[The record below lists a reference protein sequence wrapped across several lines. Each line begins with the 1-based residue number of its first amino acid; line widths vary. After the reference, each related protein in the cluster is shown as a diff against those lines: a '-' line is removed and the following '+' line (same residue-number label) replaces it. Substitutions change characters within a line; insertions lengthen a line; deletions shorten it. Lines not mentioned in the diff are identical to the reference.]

1 MKISLVKNTIE
12 KALELI
18 GNINVSELSKRNAN
32 QDKINKA
39 YDILFDLRK
48 HFNQVHYQEY
58 HQFFQTLN

>member
-48 HFNQVHYQEY
+48 QIIEEKELKKQ
-58 HQFFQTLN
+58 